1 MQKCTALIFIAMN
14 HNIRQIFEHSRQVV
28 IDAIKTFVK
37 AQPNEIY
44 DLKEC
49 PPYYQFSDY
58 YAAQTFK
65 IKSLLI
71 RDDVLYVKILWG
83 YGIDPDDSCMK
94 EEYNDIDMLSMDEIY
109 NIIKGM

>member
-1 MQKCTALIFIAMN
+1 MN

-49 PPYYQFSDY
+49 PPYHQFGDY
-58 YAAQTFK
+58 YATQTFK

-71 RDDVLYVKILWG
+71 IDGELHVKFWWG
-83 YGIDPDDSCMK
+83 YGIDPDDSCMNEAY
-94 EEYNDIDMLSMDEIY
+94 EEVNMLSMDEIY

>member
-1 MQKCTALIFIAMN
+1 MN

-71 RDDVLYVKILWG
+71 RDDVLYVKFLWD
-83 YGIDPDDSCMK
+83 YGIDPDESCMK
-94 EEYNDIDMLSMDEIY
+94 EEYNDIDVLSMDEIN
-109 NIIKGM
+109 NIVKGM